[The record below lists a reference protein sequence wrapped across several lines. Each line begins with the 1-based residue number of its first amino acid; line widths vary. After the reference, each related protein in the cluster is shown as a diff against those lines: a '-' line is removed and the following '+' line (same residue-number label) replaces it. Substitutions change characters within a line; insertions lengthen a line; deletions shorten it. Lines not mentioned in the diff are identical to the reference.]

1 MRLYTDNVIARY
13 LNLTPRRVR
22 QLRDEGI
29 IKEEQPGL
37 YDLQSSIVRYIGYL
51 RHGSS
56 ELNDEKT
63 KLTKAKREAAEYEND
78 LLKKNLH
85 RTEDIET
92 GLKTIFLN
100 IRSRM
105 LALPA
110 KLSPQIAA
118 LGSDQAK
125 IFDALKVGIDEAME
139 EISDYR
145 NVLFEIEE
153 SDDGKE
159 DTD

>member
-1 MRLYTDNVIARY
+1 M
-13 LNLTPRRVR
+13 R
-22 QLRDEGI
+22 QLRDEGVL
-29 IKEEQPGL
+29 KEESPGL
-37 YDLQSSIVRYIGYL
+37 YDLQQCVLRYIVYL
-51 RHGSS
+51 RRGSS

-78 LLKKNLH
+78 LLKGNLH
-85 RTEDIET
+85 RTEDIEK

-110 KLSPQIAA
+110 KLSPE
-118 LGSDQAK
+118 LSTMSGDQGK
-125 IFDALKVGIDEAME
+125 IFDRLKGGIDEALE

-145 NVLFEIEE
+145 NVLANIGNENE
-153 SDDGKE
+153 K
-159 DTD
+159 TD

>member
-1 MRLYTDNVIARY
+1 
-13 LNLTPRRVR
+13 
-22 QLRDEGI
+22 
-29 IKEEQPGL
+29 
-37 YDLQSSIVRYIGYL
+37 
-51 RHGSS
+51 
-56 ELNDEKT
+56 
-63 KLTKAKREAAEYEND
+63 
-78 LLKKNLH
+78 
-85 RTEDIET
+85 
-92 GLKTIFLN
+92 
-100 IRSRM
+100 M

-125 IFDALKVGIDEAME
+125 IFDALKAGIDEAME

-145 NVLFEIEE
+145 NALSEIEE

>member
-1 MRLYTDNVIARY
+1 M
-13 LNLTPRRVR
+13 R
-22 QLRDEGI
+22 QLRDEGVL
-29 IKEEQPGL
+29 KEESPGL
-37 YDLQSSIVRYIGYL
+37 YDLQQCVLRYIVYL
-51 RHGSS
+51 RRGSS

-78 LLKKNLH
+78 LLKGNLH
-85 RTEDIET
+85 RTDDIEK

-110 KLSPQIAA
+110 KLSPE
-118 LGSDQAK
+118 LSTMSGDQGK
-125 IFDALKVGIDEAME
+125 IFDRLKGGIDEALE

-145 NVLFEIEE
+145 NVLANIGNENE
-153 SDDGKE
+153 K
-159 DTD
+159 TD